1 MPKIRQKRLLKVRS
15 RREAKF
21 LGNGGSNYG
30 DVEINKNVS
39 QLEKSL
45 LNAVTKGTADADN
58 KKRYQ
63 MIQHDGKH
71 LERVEIFE

>member
-1 MPKIRQKRLLKVRS
+1 MPKIRQKRLLEVRS

-21 LGNGGSNYG
+21 LDNCGSYYG

-58 KKRYQ
+58 KRYQ
-63 MIQHDGKH
+63 MVQHDGKH
-71 LERVEIFE
+71 LECVEIFE